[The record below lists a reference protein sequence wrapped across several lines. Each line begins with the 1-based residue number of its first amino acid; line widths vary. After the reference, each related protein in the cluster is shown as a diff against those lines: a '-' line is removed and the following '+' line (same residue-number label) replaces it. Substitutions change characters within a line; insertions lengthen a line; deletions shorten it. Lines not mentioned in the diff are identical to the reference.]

1 MRLVDAPGGGS
12 SSNLL
17 VTAKLGNLQPSL
29 VDGHGVV
36 RKTTQQV
43 FGTAT
48 STPFGTISEGCLG
61 SVSPHTR
68 RGLGSTW
75 LPW

>member
-43 FGTAT
+43 RHFPAQFP
-48 STPFGTISEGCLG
+48 PFPLF
-61 SVSPHTR
+61 
-68 RGLGSTW
+68 
-75 LPW
+75 